1 MAEFGC
7 GKCESRRVIPK
18 AKIVSCA
25 DRPDLG
31 LTAVVARKPQAAL
44 FRGEVQTKL
53 SARVCGEC
61 GYTEFFADEA
71 GALFDAYVE
80 AQRAVTVD
88 SGA

>member
-1 MAEFGC
+1 MAEVGC
-7 GKCESRRVIPK
+7 GKCGSLRVIPK
-18 AKIVSCA
+18 AKVVSCA

-31 LTAVVARKPQAAL
+31 LRVVVERKPRAAL

-53 SARVCGEC
+53 TARVCGEC

-71 GALFDAYVE
+71 GALFDAFVE
-80 AQRAVTVD
+80 AQSAVTVD